1 MGSSGSNRRGAHHE
15 GEKGA
20 HSRKSSHDATPANG
34 AAPAN
39 GRHRSACACDEDAA
53 AASANGAAGS
63 SNAGGR
69 GVSMEFEITSDY
81 AEGRNVEKQILDAA
95 QRCGF
100 AGNTLFAIK
109 LALEEAMINAIKH
122 GNKLDR
128 SKKVYVQAEVN
139 AKRIKITIQD
149 EGPGFKR
156 HDVPDPTAEEN
167 LTKCS
172 GRGILL
178 MEAYMNQVKFTRR
191 GRCVCMIKKNEAA
204 NGE

>member
-1 MGSSGSNRRGAHHE
+1 MQF
-15 GEKGA
+15 
-20 HSRKSSHDATPANG
+20 
-34 AAPAN
+34 
-39 GRHRSACACDEDAA
+39 
-53 AASANGAAGS
+53 
-63 SNAGGR
+63 
-69 GVSMEFEITSDY
+69 EFTSDY

-122 GNKLDR
+122 GNKLDP

-204 NGE
+204 EDNGA